1 MYIVWYDQ
9 YGGQNHIRKL
19 TDSLYSVIVLFY
31 LFNEDIANL
40 LDLFPMKFHL
50 NIFENRMISIPICI

>member
-19 TDSLYSVIVLFY
+19 TDSLYNVIVLFY

-40 LDLFPMKFHL
+40 LDILKKKKL
-50 NIFENRMISIPICI
+50 LTY